1 MNNYLV
7 PRRKIPVYKFIGEV
21 LSYDEASG
29 IATVPPNEIILK
41 IGDEIEFYGPHF
53 SAFLNRQLQK

>member
-7 PRRKIPVYKFIGEV
+7 RRKIPVYKFIGEV

-29 IATVPPNEIILK
+29 IATVRQRNHFK
-41 IGDEIEFYGPHF
+41 IGDEIEFYTTF
-53 SAFLNRQLQK
+53 SAF